1 MTTWF
6 EITFSDNSTGFMRLV
21 DGSCQNV
28 YRADGSVVSPEEI
41 VEYTC
46 VNDNATVPS
55 WYTA

>member
-1 MTTWF
+1 MTIWF